1 MFQPNR
7 YNRMNVLSPEYR
19 DAFVDADVVVLTEIY
34 PSGTTPIPGVTGK
47 LVVNA
52 VLDAHPETRMVWLPR
67 REDLVDW
74 LARELRPGDVSISMG
89 CGDVAS
95 LPDEVLARRAEL
107 RSAGTMS
114 VAEALARLDGFAV
127 ADEPLAPRTT
137 YKVGGAAAVFA
148 TPRTLDELRAVS
160 VVAADTGL
168 PVVVIGRGSNMLV
181 ADAGVHG
188 IVVSLA
194 ELCDDVAIDGTD
206 VTAGSAVPLPVLARR
221 TVAAGL
227 TGFEWAVGVPGTIG
241 GALRTNAGGHGSDMV
256 ACTTGV
262 RLFDLRD
269 GTVEAVSATAL
280 GLRFRGSDLADH
292 HVVLDARLGLARG
305 DVQSGE
311 ALLAEVVRWRREHQ
325 PGGQNAGSVFIN
337 PMPGELAAAE
347 LIDRLGLRGT
357 RIGGASVSDKHA
369 NFIQASEGAT
379 AADVRAVMELVRS
392 RVADETGIVLR
403 SEVRLIGFADAEVC
417 P

>member
-1 MFQPNR
+1 
-7 YNRMNVLSPEYR
+7 V
-19 DAFVDADVVVLTEIY
+19 
-34 PSGTTPIPGVTGK
+34 
-47 LVVNA
+47 
-52 VLDAHPETRMVWLPR
+52 
-67 REDLVDW
+67 
-74 LARELRPGDVSISMG
+74 
-89 CGDVAS
+89 
-95 LPDEVLARRAEL
+95 
-107 RSAGTMS
+107 
-114 VAEALARLDGFAV
+114 
-127 ADEPLAPRTT
+127 
-137 YKVGGAAAVFA
+137 
-148 TPRTLDELRAVS
+148 
-160 VVAADTGL
+160 
-168 PVVVIGRGSNMLV
+168 
-181 ADAGVHG
+181 
-188 IVVSLA
+188 
-194 ELCDDVAIDGTD
+194 
-206 VTAGSAVPLPVLARR
+206 
-221 TVAAGL
+221 
-227 TGFEWAVGVPGTIG
+227 
-241 GALRTNAGGHGSDMV
+241 
-256 ACTTGV
+256 V

-280 GLRFRGSDLADH
+280 GLRFRSSDLADH
-292 HVVLDARLGLARG
+292 HVVLDARLHLARG

-337 PMPGELAAAE
+337 PVPGELAAAE

>member
-1 MFQPNR
+1 
-7 YNRMNVLSPEYR
+7 
-19 DAFVDADVVVLTEIY
+19 
-34 PSGTTPIPGVTGK
+34 
-47 LVVNA
+47 
-52 VLDAHPETRMVWLPR
+52 
-67 REDLVDW
+67 
-74 LARELRPGDVSISMG
+74 
-89 CGDVAS
+89 
-95 LPDEVLARRAEL
+95 
-107 RSAGTMS
+107 MS

-137 YKVGGAAAVFA
+137 YKVGGSAAVFA

-160 VVAADTGL
+160 AVAADTGL

-194 ELCDDVAIDGTD
+194 ELCDDITIDGTD

-256 ACTTGV
+256 ACTTVV

-269 GTVEAVSATAL
+269 GTVDAVSATAL

-292 HVVLDARLGLARG
+292 HVVLDARLHLARG

-369 NFIQASEGAT
+369 NFIQASDGAT